1 MLERNSK
8 LINKKFYQYLIPSVL
23 TIFAMQFA
31 SLFDGIIVGNLLG
44 GVALSASSMAV
55 PVILIVQ
62 MPGLALGV
70 GGAIVVGSLLG
81 KRDTKKANAAFSACL
96 IFGIAFG
103 LLVCALGA
111 FIAKPIASLFAVELQ
126 DGIYAYLLVYFLGD
140 PIIIFSVLMAS
151 FMTIDNNPRLSSFF
165 YILANV
171 IKIASMFLFI
181 QVFNWGMYGA
191 ALSLIVGFGLASL
204 SLIKYFRSE
213 KRMLKFTFKL
223 KGCFSDFKL
232 SLKASGATAL
242 NYTLNAVQMIIV
254 NIVISSAVT
263 DYNDLLI
270 YGLVCNMIFVFDLF
284 SGGILSLLPS
294 LCGIFNGEKDYY
306 SLKQVAKK
314 VYILNLLSSVII
326 TILILSIPNVY
337 STVFGFDV
345 PEYQERANFI
355 IRIFVFTFIPYEL
368 NIFNMNYYP
377 SIERNS
383 PSYVTVLLR
392 EALIVI
398 PVTVALVYT
407 KGLEGYAIA
416 QIITEVATL
425 IITYSFVLIYSK
437 YKNIGKSIFM
447 IPKLDYE
454 SYDISIDNNID
465 NVAIVSK
472 EIADFAIN
480 NKIDNRNAQM
490 IALAAEEM
498 ISNIIV
504 YGYNSH
510 KQNFIDINF
519 KIISDKIVL
528 RIRDD
533 GVPFDPTKY
542 DFDNNDNYSTMGIK
556 MVLDLTDNMQYMRII
571 NLNNTTIE
579 IKLKETI

>member
-1 MLERNSK
+1 M
-8 LINKKFYQYLIPSVL
+8 
-23 TIFAMQFA
+23 
-31 SLFDGIIVGNLLG
+31 
-44 GVALSASSMAV
+44 
-55 PVILIVQ
+55 
-62 MPGLALGV
+62 
-70 GGAIVVGSLLG
+70 
-81 KRDTKKANAAFSACL
+81 
-96 IFGIAFG
+96 
-103 LLVCALGA
+103 
-111 FIAKPIASLFAVELQ
+111 
-126 DGIYAYLLVYFLGD
+126 
-140 PIIIFSVLMAS
+140 
-151 FMTIDNNPRLSSFF
+151 
-165 YILANV
+165 
-171 IKIASMFLFI
+171 
-181 QVFNWGMYGA
+181 
-191 ALSLIVGFGLASL
+191 
-204 SLIKYFRSE
+204 
-213 KRMLKFTFKL
+213 
-223 KGCFSDFKL
+223 
-232 SLKASGATAL
+232 
-242 NYTLNAVQMIIV
+242 
-254 NIVISSAVT
+254 
-263 DYNDLLI
+263 
-270 YGLVCNMIFVFDLF
+270 
-284 SGGILSLLPS
+284 
-294 LCGIFNGEKDYY
+294 
-306 SLKQVAKK
+306 
-314 VYILNLLSSVII
+314 SSVII
-326 TILILSIPNVY
+326 TILILSLPNVY

-345 PEYQERANFI
+345 PKYQERANFI

-416 QIITEVATL
+416 QIITEVSTL

-437 YKNIGKSIFM
+437 YKNIGKGIFM

-504 YGYNSH
+504 YGYDSH

-542 DFDNNDNYSTMGIK
+542 DFDNNENYSTMGIK

-579 IKLKETI
+579 IKLKETV